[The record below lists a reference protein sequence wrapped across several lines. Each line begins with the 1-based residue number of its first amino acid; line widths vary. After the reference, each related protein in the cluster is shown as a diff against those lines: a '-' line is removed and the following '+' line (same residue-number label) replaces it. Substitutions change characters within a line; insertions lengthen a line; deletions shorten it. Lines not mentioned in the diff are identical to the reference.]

1 MGVSMKT
8 GLMRL
13 LQDVSVLSG
22 KSVGVCCNHTAIDH
36 RGDHIISLLL
46 EQGIPL
52 TRIFGPEHG
61 VDSTAQDM
69 IAVEDS
75 FDPTQIPTVSLYEDT
90 EESLHPKPE
99 TLQDIDIL
107 LFDIQDIGA
116 RYYTYQAT
124 LGYMMEVAKD
134 TDTEIWVLDR
144 PNPINGFEVSGNVV
158 QPGFE
163 SFVSAYPLAT
173 RHGMT
178 MGEMGNFFQK
188 HVKIDCPIRVIEMEG
203 WNRMGWFEET
213 GLPFV
218 YPSPNMPT
226 VDTTIIYVG
235 MCLIEGTNISEG
247 RGTTKPFHLFGA
259 PWIDKRNLLRLLRT
273 GAADANLEGVL
284 FRESTFEPR
293 FQKHSGEICHGAEI
307 IITDRTKV
315 EPLLLGLVVLEAL
328 IRENPSRFAWRT
340 ETYEFVDN
348 PIAIDL
354 LFGNHE
360 GRGGLETKVPPRD
373 ILAGWKSEIDGFLD
387 KRDQCLIYSNR

>member
-1 MGVSMKT
+1 MKT

-13 LQDVSVLSG
+13 LEDVSVLGG
-22 KSVGVCCNHTAIDH
+22 KSVGVCCNHTAIDNN
-36 RGDHIISLLL
+36 GDHIISLLL
-46 EQGIPL
+46 EKRVPL

-75 FDPTQIPTVSLYEDT
+75 FDPAQIPTVSLYEDT

-99 TLQDIDIL
+99 TLQDLDVL
-107 LFDIQDIGA
+107 LFDIQDIGS

-124 LGYMMEVAKD
+124 LGYIMEVAKD

-144 PNPINGFEVSGNVV
+144 PNPINGTDVSGNVV
-158 QPGFE
+158 RPDFE

-178 MGEMGNFFQK
+178 MGEMGLFFQK
-188 HVKIDCPIRVIEMEG
+188 HIGIDCPLKIIQMDHWDRS
-203 WNRMGWFEET
+203 GWFEDS

-226 VDTTIIYVG
+226 VDTAIIYVG

-259 PWIDKRNLLRLLRT
+259 PWIDKRRLLRLLRD
-273 GAADANLEGVL
+273 GARDAGLEGVL
-284 FRESTFEPR
+284 FREATFEPR
-293 FQKHSGEICHGAEI
+293 FQKHAGKSCHGAEI
-307 IITDRTKV
+307 IITDRSRI

-328 IRENPSRFAWRT
+328 LRENPDKFAWRT

-354 LFGNHE
+354 LFGNEE

-373 ILAGWKSEIDGFLD
+373 ILDGWSSEINAFLN
-387 KRDQCLIYSNR
+387 KRSDCLLY